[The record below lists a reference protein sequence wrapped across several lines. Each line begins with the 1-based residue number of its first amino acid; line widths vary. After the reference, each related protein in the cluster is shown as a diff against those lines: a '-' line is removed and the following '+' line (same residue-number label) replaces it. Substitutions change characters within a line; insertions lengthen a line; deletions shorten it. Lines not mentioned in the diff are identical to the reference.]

1 MELTG
6 TAPEGPAGG
15 RTLRVEQDRG
25 RGRLTVTLTRPAE
38 RNSIT
43 PELIAELGAALDLA
57 ERTGDCRVVV
67 LRAEGDTFCS
77 GMDLSGVA
85 AADAG
90 QTGSDAGR
98 AGVGAGQVR
107 ADAGRPGAG
116 AEQAGAGAGRAGR
129 DDRRADVPDTRK
141 GGEDYF
147 ALLERLTTIGRIV
160 VAQVDGHAVGGGVG
174 LVAAS
179 DFVHATDRSRFSLP
193 EALWGLLPCSVLP
206 FLIRRVGFQR
216 AYAMAL
222 GTLPV
227 AAREAAV
234 HGLVDEL
241 AEDPGPALRRLLF
254 RASKLDPATVADLKR
269 YMRRLWIVDEH
280 TRQTAVEEFVRL
292 MSSDRV
298 RDRIAGFADLAA
310 GPGRDLPPAAP
321 R

>member
-6 TAPEGPAGG
+6 TAGGPAGH
-15 RTLRVEQDRG
+15 RTLRVEHD
-25 RGRLTVTLTRPAE
+25 RGRLTVTLTRPGE

-43 PELIAELGAALDLA
+43 RELITELGAVLDLA
-57 ERTGDCRVVV
+57 ERTEDCRVVV

-77 GMDLSGVA
+77 GMDLAGVA
-85 AADAG
+85 AADGADG
-90 QTGSDAGR
+90 AH
-98 AGVGAGQVR
+98 GAGGGIEGVQ
-107 ADAGRPGAG
+107 
-116 AEQAGAGAGRAGR
+116 
-129 DDRRADVPDTRK
+129 DTRK

-147 ALLERLTTIGRIV
+147 ALLERFTTIGRIV

-254 RASKLDPATVADLKR
+254 RASKLDPATVTDLKR
-269 YMRRLWIVDEH
+269 YMGRLWIVDEQ
-280 TRQTAVEEFVRL
+280 TRKTAVDEFVRL

-298 RDRIAGFADLAA
+298 RDRIAGFAGLAA
-310 GPGRDLPPAAP
+310 GPGREAPPPLPPPAPAP

>member
-1 MELTG
+1 MELSG
-6 TAPEGPAGG
+6 PAPERDGP
-15 RTLRVEQDRG
+15 RTLRLEHD
-25 RGRLTVTLTRPAE
+25 RGRLTVTLTRPGE

-43 PELIAELGAALDLA
+43 RDLIRELGDALDLA
-57 ERTGDCRVVV
+57 ERTEDCRVVV

-90 QTGSDAGR
+90 PPAGGDDGR
-98 AGVGAGQVR
+98 R
-107 ADAGRPGAG
+107 ADAEDA
-116 AEQAGAGAGRAGR
+116 
-129 DDRRADVPDTRK
+129 RK

-160 VAQVDGHAVGGGVG
+160 VAQVDGQAVGGGVG

-179 DFVHATDRSRFSLP
+179 DFVHATERSRFALP

-227 AAREAAV
+227 TAREAAV

-269 YMRRLWIVDEH
+269 YMRRLWILDEH
-280 TRQTAVEEFVRL
+280 TERTAVDEFVRL
-292 MSSDRV
+292 MASDRV
-298 RDRIAGFADLAA
+298 RDRIAGFAA
-310 GPGRDLPPAAP
+310 GTGGDVPPTAP

>member
-6 TAPEGPAGG
+6 TAPGPSGH
-15 RTLRVEQDRG
+15 RTLRVEHD

-43 PELIAELGAALDLA
+43 RELITDLGAALDLA
-57 ERTGDCRVVV
+57 ERTEDCRVVV

-85 AADAG
+85 AA
-90 QTGSDAGR
+90 
-98 AGVGAGQVR
+98 
-107 ADAGRPGAG
+107 GAG
-116 AEQAGAGAGRAGR
+116 APAEGA
-129 DDRRADVPDTRK
+129 DDRRADGTAGGPTGGTAGGPAGVQDTRK

-269 YMRRLWIVDEH
+269 YTRRLWILDEH
-280 TRQTAVEEFVRL
+280 TQRTAVDEFVRL

-298 RDRIAGFADLAA
+298 RGRIAGFADLSA
-310 GPGRDLPPAAP
+310 GTGRDVPPAAP

>member
-6 TAPEGPAGG
+6 TAPGPAGH
-15 RTLRVEQDRG
+15 RTLRVEHD
-25 RGRLTVTLTRPAE
+25 RGRLTVTLTRPGE

-43 PELIAELGAALDLA
+43 RELITELGAALDLA
-57 ERTGDCRVVV
+57 ERTEDCRVVV

-85 AADAG
+85 AAEAG
-90 QTGSDAGR
+90 PSAD
-98 AGVGAGQVR
+98 GADG
-107 ADAGRPGAG
+107 GH
-116 AEQAGAGAGRAGR
+116 AEAQ
-129 DDRRADVPDTRK
+129 DTRK

-147 ALLERLTTIGRIV
+147 ALLERLTTIGKIV

-174 LVAAS
+174 LAAAS

-269 YMRRLWIVDEH
+269 YMRRLWILDEH
-280 TRQTAVEEFVRL
+280 TQQTAVDEFVRL

-298 RDRIAGFADLAA
+298 RGRIAGFADLAA
-310 GPGRDLPPAAP
+310 GTGRDVPPAAP

>member
-6 TAPEGPAGG
+6 PAPGPTAY
-15 RTLRVEQDRG
+15 RTLRLEHD
-25 RGRLTVTLTRPAE
+25 RGRLTVTLTRPGE

-43 PELIAELGAALDLA
+43 RDLITELGAALDLA
-57 ERTGDCRVVV
+57 ERTEDCRVVV

-85 AADAG
+85 AADAAR
-90 QTGSDAGR
+90 GSDGSAGG
-98 AGVGAGQVR
+98 AGGVGR
-107 ADAGRPGAG
+107 S
-116 AEQAGAGAGRAGR
+116 
-129 DDRRADVPDTRK
+129 ADVQDTRK
-141 GGEDYF
+141 GGEDYY
-147 ALLERLTTIGRIV
+147 ALLERLTTLGRIV
-160 VAQVDGHAVGGGVG
+160 VAQVDGQVVGGGVG
-174 LVAAS
+174 LAAAC
-179 DFVHATDRSRFSLP
+179 DFVHATERSRFSLP

-241 AEDPGPALRRLLF
+241 AEDAGPALRRLLF
-254 RASKLDPATVADLKR
+254 RASKLDPATVTDLKR
-269 YMRRLWIVDEH
+269 YTRRLWILDEH
-280 TRQTAVEEFVRL
+280 TGRTAVDEFVRL

-298 RDRIAGFADLAA
+298 RDRIAGFAA
-310 GPGRDLPPAAP
+310 GPGREGPPTPP

>member
-6 TAPEGPAGG
+6 PAPGPAGH
-15 RTLRVEQDRG
+15 RTMRVEPD
-25 RGRLTVTLTRPAE
+25 RGRLTVTLTRPGE

-43 PELIAELGAALDLA
+43 RDLITELGAALDLA
-57 ERTGDCRVVV
+57 ERTSDCRVVV

-85 AADAG
+85 AAE
-90 QTGSDAGR
+90 
-98 AGVGAGQVR
+98 
-107 ADAGRPGAG
+107 AG
-116 AEQAGAGAGRAGR
+116 ADAGAGAGAGAGAFSEGGAH
-129 DDRRADVPDTRK
+129 RADGTDGSDAGDSRK
-141 GGEDYF
+141 GGEEYF

-160 VAQVDGHAVGGGVG
+160 VAQVDGHVVGGGVG
-174 LVAAS
+174 LVAAA

-269 YMRRLWIVDEH
+269 YARRLWILDEH
-280 TRQTAVEEFVRL
+280 TQRTAVDEFVRL

-298 RDRIAGFADLAA
+298 RDRIADFAA
-310 GPGRDLPPAAP
+310 GPGQGPPPTAS